1 MQLNLFYKKTVESLL
16 KQASSGKKQ
25 DFERSLGVV
34 NLTSLGIG
42 AIIGA
47 GIFVL
52 TGQAAAKY
60 AGPSITI
67 SFILA
72 AFACLFSGLCYAEFA
87 SMIPI
92 AGSAYTYAYVT
103 LGEIVAWTIGWNLIL
118 EYIFCAG
125 TIAVGW
131 SGYLVSVLKD
141 IGILIPETF
150 VNPPFNL
157 AAVFIVAAMTLFLIF
172 GIRQSALLNNI
183 IVAIKVTV
191 ILLFI
196 FFGCRY
202 INPENWTPFI
212 PENTGEFG
220 SYGWSGVLRGAGVI
234 FFSYLGFDSI
244 SSVAQEAKNPQRD
257 MPIAILASLLIS
269 TFLYVGVALVL
280 TGIIPYQLLNVPDPI
295 AVGVNAVGYG
305 LQWLRPL
312 IKVGAIAGLSSAI
325 LTAILAQSRIFYAMA
340 KDNLLPSLVASV
352 HPQLKTPHIATIL
365 SGFGASLCAG
375 LLPINILGELVSIG
389 TLLAFLFV
397 CVAVLI
403 LRKTQPD
410 TPRPFKTPWV
420 PFVPVMGILTSGVQM
435 LALSIDTW
443 LRLIAWLTIG
453 FVIYFAYGKANR
465 WRLAELEAS
474 DLSPDFNNVN

>member
-1 MQLNLFYKKTVESLL
+1 MRLNLFYKKSIESLIE
-16 KQASSGKKQ
+16 QASEDKKQ
-25 DFERSLGVV
+25 DLERSLGVV

-60 AGPSITI
+60 AGPSITL
-67 SFILA
+67 SFLLA
-72 AFACLFSGLCYAEFA
+72 ALACLFSGLCYCEFA
-87 SMIPI
+87 SMIPV
-92 AGSAYTYAYVT
+92 AGSAYTYAYIT

-125 TIAVGW
+125 TVAVGW
-131 SGYLVSVLKD
+131 SGYLVSVCQD
-141 IGILIPETF
+141 IGILLPETF

-157 AAVFIVAAMTLFLIF
+157 PAVFIVGAMTLFLLF

-183 IVAIKVTV
+183 IVAVKVTV

-196 FFGCRY
+196 FFGFSY
-202 INPENWTPFI
+202 INLENWTPFI

-234 FFSYLGFDSI
+234 FFSYLGFDGI

-257 MPIAILASLLIS
+257 MPIAILTSLLIS
-269 TFLYVGVALVL
+269 TLLYVGVALVL
-280 TGIIPYQLLNVPDPI
+280 TGIIPYQQLNVPDPI
-295 AVGVNAVGYG
+295 AVGVNAVGNG
-305 LQWLRPL
+305 LQWLKPL

-340 KDNLLPSLVASV
+340 KDDLLPPIVALV
-352 HPQLKTPHIATIL
+352 HPQLKTPYIATLL

-403 LRKTQPD
+403 LRQTQPD

-420 PFVPVMGILTSGVQM
+420 PFVPVMGIITSGMQM
-435 LALSIDTW
+435 LALSLDTW
-443 LRLIAWLTIG
+443 LRLIVWLAIG
-453 FVIYFAYGKANR
+453 FIIYFAYGKFTR
-465 WRLAELEAS
+465 WGLVELDGEGIS
-474 DLSPDFNNVN
+474 TDCK

>member
-16 KQASSGKKQ
+16 EQASSGKKQ

-150 VNPPFNL
+150 VNSPFNL

-183 IVAIKVTV
+183 IVAVKVTV

-269 TFLYVGVALVL
+269 TLLYVGVALVL

-295 AVGVNAVGYG
+295 AVGVNAVGDG

-312 IKVGAIAGLSSAI
+312 IKLGAIAGLSSAI

-420 PFVPVMGILTSGVQM
+420 PFVPVMGILTSGVEM

-453 FVIYFAYGKANR
+453 FVIYFAYGKGNR